1 MFKAGMMP
9 VPNLIREGLVCH
21 DLIDMLAMIRVLK
34 LFIVLM
40 FMVPLCYSF
49 QPKVT
54 KNSFGAD
61 QTEFERREQNFYFPL
76 DFLLN

>member
-1 MFKAGMMP
+1 
-9 VPNLIREGLVCH
+9 
-21 DLIDMLAMIRVLK
+21 MLAMIRVLK

-54 KNSFGAD
+54 KDSFGAD
-61 QTEFERREQNFYFPL
+61 QTESERREQNFYFPL
-76 DFLLN
+76 DFLLIKEARQPTTVLRKYF